1 MQKITTFLTY
11 DGRAEEA
18 VNLYTSLFARSKI
31 VRTSRYGDAG
41 PGPKG
46 SVMSI
51 VFELDGQTFYAL
63 NGGSSFTFA
72 PGISLFVSCET
83 QEELDRLWSTLS
95 EGGKKIQCG
104 WLVDRFGVS
113 WQIVPRILMELLNDP
128 DAAKATRVMNAMLG
142 MQKLDIAGLKR
153 AAEG

>member
-18 VNLYTSLFARSKI
+18 VNLYVSLFPRSKI
-31 VRTSRYGDAG
+31 TQVTRYGDTG

-46 SVMSI
+46 SVM
-51 VFELDGQTFYAL
+51 VMTFELDGQPFYAL
-63 NGGSSFTFA
+63 NGGPSFTFTQ
-72 PGISLFVSCET
+72 GISLFVSCDT
-83 QEELDRLWSTLS
+83 QEEVDRLWESLS

-113 WQIVPRILMELLNDP
+113 WQIVPKILMELTSGP
-128 DAAKATRVMNAMLG
+128 DKAKSERVMKAMMG
-142 MQKLDIAGLKR
+142 MVKLDIAGLKR